1 MFELCDCCSMTF
13 LFLCLSRVSGA
24 ADASAVRSRETP
36 QTHGIRTLHE
46 TVWYSV
52 GSPFWTTSTLPMRDE
67 ADERTSD
74 QVGPAQ
80 QAISAS
86 AGSIVTTLT
95 STPLEVLKVR
105 QQQAIGQPDSRALLV
120 RIARAEGV
128 GALWS
133 GLRPTLLMSIPST
146 VLYLT
151 IYEAARDEMAGPQW
165 PFGREWAPLVAGGLS
180 RLVASSFV
188 SPLELLRT
196 RMQAAGGSASAG
208 MSANARDIVRQGG
221 VAALWGGLVP
231 TLWRDVPFSC
241 MYWLWYEALKQRA
254 ASAHP
259 SGEVT
264 IAASF
269 AAGATAGMAAAAA
282 TTPLDV
288 VKTRQQL
295 SVAAGSSEGTAQALV
310 RIVRQEGWTALFSGL
325 GPRLAKVA
333 PSCAIMIASYE
344 LGKKLLRRQA
354 ADVPLP
360 LTSPRVGASSP
371 AALATT
377 PGAALEAHLAQQLIG
392 SSHMS
397 ALAPSDLRRWSSHA
411 SGHPAD
417 GMVVPE
423 LDGEA
428 TEYPHGYMSSCVFR

>member
-1 MFELCDCCSMTF
+1 MRDD
-13 LFLCLSRVSGA
+13 
-24 ADASAVRSRETP
+24 ADARARV
-36 QTHGIRTLHE
+36 I
-46 TVWYSV
+46 
-52 GSPFWTTSTLPMRDE
+52 
-67 ADERTSD
+67 
-74 QVGPAQ
+74 GPAQ
-80 QAISAS
+80 QALSAS

-105 QQQAIGQPDSRALLV
+105 QQQAIGQPDSRALLL
-120 RIARAEGV
+120 RIARTEGV

-151 IYEAARDEMAGPQW
+151 IYEAARDELAGPSW
-165 PFGREWAPLVAGGLS
+165 PLREWAPLVAGGLS

-196 RMQAAGGSASAG
+196 RMQAVGGSTSAG
-208 MSANARDIVRQGG
+208 MGATARDIVRQGG

-241 MYWLWYEALKQRA
+241 MYWLWYEGLKQRA
-254 ASAHP
+254 ARAHP

-264 IAASF
+264 ITASF
-269 AAGATAGMAAAAA
+269 VAGAMAGMAAAAA

-295 SVAAGSSEGTAQALV
+295 SVAGSGSEGTAHALV
-310 RIVRQEGWTALFSGL
+310 RIARHEGWAALFSGL

-344 LGKKLLRRQA
+344 LGKKLLRRQP
-354 ADVPLP
+354 ADAPLP
-360 LTSPRVGASSP
+360 LPSPRIGAPLP
-371 AALATT
+371 AGALAAT
-377 PGAALEAHLAQQLIG
+377 PRATLEAHIAQKLVG
-392 SSHMS
+392 SRHQSV
-397 ALAPSDLRRWSSHA
+397 LAPSDLRRWSSA
-411 SGHPAD
+411 SGT
-417 GMVVPE
+417 GMAVLE
-423 LDGEA
+423 GEP
-428 TEYPHGYMSSCVFR
+428 TEYPPDYMASCVCR

>member
-1 MFELCDCCSMTF
+1 
-13 LFLCLSRVSGA
+13 
-24 ADASAVRSRETP
+24 
-36 QTHGIRTLHE
+36 
-46 TVWYSV
+46 
-52 GSPFWTTSTLPMRDE
+52 MRAE
-67 ADERTSD
+67 PNERLT
-74 QVGPAQ
+74 GPAQ

-151 IYEAARDEMAGPQW
+151 IYEAARDELAGPSW
-165 PFGREWAPLVAGGLS
+165 PLGREWAPLVAGGLS
-180 RLVASSFV
+180 RLVASSCV

-208 MSANARDIVRQGG
+208 MGATARDIVRQGG

-241 MYWLWYEALKQRA
+241 MYWLWYEGLKQRA

-295 SVAAGSSEGTAQALV
+295 SVASGSSEGTAHALV
-310 RIVRQEGWTALFSGL
+310 HIVRHEGWAALFSGL

-344 LGKKLLRRQA
+344 LGKKLLRKQP
-354 ADVPLP
+354 ADAPLP
-360 LTSPRVGASSP
+360 LPSPRVGASSS
-371 AALATT
+371 AALAAT
-377 PGAALEAHLAQQLIG
+377 PGAALEAHLAQKLIG
-392 SSHMS
+392 SSHLS
-397 ALAPSDLRRWSSHA
+397 ALAASDLRRWNSRA
-411 SGHPAD
+411 SGYASAN
-417 GMVVPE
+417 GVLAE
-423 LDGEA
+423 LDGV
-428 TEYPHGYMSSCVFR
+428 EYPPDYMSSCVCR